1 MMAKKTEAQ
10 VDDTTDDGEV
20 AGSGNDARVAL
31 LNSINDGLDASRADE
46 MVEID
51 DAGQVTEFVPSEI
64 EAEAPVPSDDDGTT
78 EKELERMAEEVSETE
93 ASPVAPQKFKIK
105 VNGKELELTQE
116 ELIERAQKVEAA
128 DTYLAEA
135 ARLKKQAV
143 QESQPKQT
151 SKETAAVNEREALR
165 EMARA
170 IQMGSEEEAIEAIAK
185 LQSRGPSVTAD
196 DMARTVDERL
206 NFKEAASKFESE
218 FHDIMGDPVLRKM
231 VLDKDLEALNAGDKR
246 DYYTRYADIGNE
258 VRAWKDGLVKAAVPP
273 VQPKSPAQEK
283 LDRKASVASVPKVAS
298 AKTVAPVA
306 EDETEESPSAVIA
319 NMAKTRGGPQWMR
332 S

>member
-1 MMAKKTEAQ
+1 MAKKTEEQ
-10 VDDTTDDGEV
+10 VADTTDEGEV
-20 AGSGNDARVAL
+20 TGSQNDARVEL
-31 LNSINDGLDASRADE
+31 LNQNNDGIDASRADE
-46 MVEID
+46 LVEID
-51 DAGQVTEFVPSEI
+51 DAGQVTQFVPSEI

-78 EKELERMAEEVSETE
+78 ETELERMAEEVNAEE
-93 ASPVAPQKFKIK
+93 QPPAPQKFKIK

-135 ARLKKQAV
+135 ARLRKQALNP
-143 QESQPKQT
+143 EPKQP
-151 SKETAAVNEREALR
+151 SKEDAAAADMEERRAL
-165 EMARA
+165 ARA
-170 IQMGSEEEAIEAIAK
+170 IQMGTEEEAIEAIAK

-231 VLDKDLEALNAGDKR
+231 VLDKDLAALNAGDKR

-258 VRAWKDGLVKAAVPP
+258 VRAWKDNLVKAAVPP
-273 VQPKSPAQEK
+273 VPPKDPSQAK
-283 LDRKASVASVPKVAS
+283 LERKATVAAVPKVAN
-298 AKTVAPVA
+298 AKTAAPVV
-306 EDETEESPSAVIA
+306 EDETEETPSAVIA
-319 NMAKTRGGPQWMR
+319 KMAEKRGGPQWMR